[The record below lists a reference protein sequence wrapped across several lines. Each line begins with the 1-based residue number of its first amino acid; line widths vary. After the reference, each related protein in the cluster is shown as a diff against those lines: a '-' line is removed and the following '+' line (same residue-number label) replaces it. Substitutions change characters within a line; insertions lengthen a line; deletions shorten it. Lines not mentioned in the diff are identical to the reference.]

1 MTLKKGG
8 LASKETPLALGS
20 FSSVLLF
27 PVLLFL
33 SYFSD
38 QRPVCH
44 ARPAIRA
51 S

>member
-27 PVLLFL
+27 L